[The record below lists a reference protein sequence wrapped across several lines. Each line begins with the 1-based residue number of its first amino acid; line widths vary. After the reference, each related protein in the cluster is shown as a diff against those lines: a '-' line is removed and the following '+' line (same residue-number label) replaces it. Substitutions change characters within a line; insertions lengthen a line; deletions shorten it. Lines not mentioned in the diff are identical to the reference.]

1 MLDYSIAW
9 LPLLT
14 VAVANFFLSWVY
26 YSPVSPFFKKWQ
38 QAIGMDPNVRTM
50 SEDQKKAMPR
60 LMGGAV
66 VGTLL
71 FAYGMQILFHSLQ
84 LITVM
89 DGMKLG
95 FVAWFAFAVT
105 HSLNTQ
111 FEGRKPVLLVIN
123 DLWFLITYV
132 GFGGLLAVWK

>member
-1 MLDYSIAW
+1 MIDYSISW
-9 LPLLT
+9 GPLLI
-14 VAVANFFLSWVY
+14 VAAANFILSWIY
-26 YSPVSPFFKKWQ
+26 YSPVSPFFKPWQ
-38 QAIGMDPNVRTM
+38 KGVGMDMNQQGM

-71 FAYGMQILFHSLQ
+71 LAYGMQVLVQSLG
-84 LITVM
+84 LTTAM

-95 FVAWFAFAVT
+95 FVAWFTFAVT

-111 FEGRKPVLLVIN
+111 FEGRKPVVLFIN
-123 DLWFLITYV
+123 DLWFLLTYV
-132 GFGGLLAVWK
+132 GFGAFLATWK